1 MAEKST
7 SRIASCLWILSP
19 FPPHPTWWSP
29 KASLAP
35 WQIGH
40 RAPSSKILRP
50 SQYWRQSR
58 NSQSWRWALEGTT
71 FNQSPAWG
79 RAVELARDLVRR
91 SGTDVRRRLSDASS
105 MQLER
110 ARYRSG
116 TSISSMEL
124 DSGLSAASANAETE
138 LVRCREGSGTPPMI
152 LATKHLHCSSEL
164 M

>member
-1 MAEKST
+1 M
-7 SRIASCLWILSP
+7 
-19 FPPHPTWWSP
+19 
-29 KASLAP
+29 
-35 WQIGH
+35 
-40 RAPSSKILRP
+40 
-50 SQYWRQSR
+50 
-58 NSQSWRWALEGTT
+58 
-71 FNQSPAWG
+71 
-79 RAVELARDLVRR
+79 ELARDLVRR

-138 LVRCREGSGTPPMI
+138 LVRCREGSGMPPMI